1 MSEPPGDLIRL
12 SPAEPADGGTF
23 DIVRRGYDR
32 GQVED
37 AFAQLHDHQAR
48 LEAAVTAERAARAHT
63 ESDAAALR
71 AELAEAQRAAVPQE
85 PTFEALGERVGS
97 ILAFARD
104 EAAAL
109 LAAAEAAVAPGRQAA
124 QDDAA
129 RLRAESEA
137 TAERTVTQA
146 NAEAERLLATARDE
160 AAATVSAA
168 QQAAQQLLADGRRQQ
183 AEAALAADSA
193 KRRAESE
200 ALAVRAAAHKEA
212 ETAVADAHQESEE
225 ALAAASREA
234 GTLRRTA
241 REEVER
247 LGAQR
252 DAVRAEI
259 ARLRDALAS
268 AVGLPGARVVEPE
281 PGPEPDLDPPAAPP
295 V

>member
-1 MSEPPGDLIRL
+1 MSETPGDLIRL

-32 GQVED
+32 AQVED

-97 ILAFARD
+97 ILALARD

-160 AAATVSAA
+160 AATVRAAA
-168 QQAAQQLLADGRRQQ
+168 QEEAERLLADGRQQQ
-183 AEAALAADSA
+183 AEAALAAKSTV
-193 KRRAESE
+193 AE
-200 ALAVRAAAHKEA
+200 
-212 ETAVADAHQESEE
+212 AHQESEE

-234 GTLRRTA
+234 GTFRRTA

-259 ARLRDALAS
+259 ARLRDALAN
-268 AVGLPGARVVEPE
+268 AVGMPAPVHDDEAGGDALGPAAPVT
-281 PGPEPDLDPPAAPP
+281 PGPEPRLEPGSPAAPAG
-295 V
+295 